1 MLFNSIKFAVFF
13 PAVALAYWILPHKLR
28 NPMLLAASYFFYMCW
43 NPKYALLMLFSTGVT
58 WAAGLAVAR
67 AKTTAG
73 KKWAVGLSLAA
84 NLSVLA
90 LFKYANFMVENL
102 NALRSALGLEGAFS
116 GFSLLLPV
124 GISFYIF
131 QAIGYT
137 VDVYRGTIPAE
148 RSFLTYALFVSFF
161 PQLVAGP
168 IERSANMLPQFKTV
182 HRFSYEEMKSGL
194 IQMLWGY
201 IQKLLLADRLAL
213 LVDAV
218 YQDPTAFGTVSL
230 LLAVVFFALQLY
242 CDFSS
247 YSDIAIG
254 AARIMGFQLME
265 NFRSPYLA
273 ASIGEFWDSWH
284 ISLSSWFQDYLYIP
298 LGGSRCGTAR
308 TCLNLMIVFLVS
320 GLWHGAAWTFV
331 LWGAAH
337 GLYSVLSR
345 LTRNLRGQL
354 CNALHIDRQ
363 STLHRALCTLLTFG
377 FTSLA
382 FVVFRAETVT
392 QAAAVYKGLF
402 HWSPAP
408 FGGQGFEGLG
418 IDVADFWVAVVAA
431 AVLIFCDALRKKHGP
446 LTPLLMK
453 KPLAAQWILLLAA
466 ILAIVVFGMYGAGY
480 VEKPFIYFQF

>member
-1 MLFNSIKFAVFF
+1 MLFNSIKFALFF
-13 PAVALAYWILPHKLR
+13 PAVALAYWVLPHKLR

-58 WAAGLAVAR
+58 WAAGLAVAQ
-67 AKTTAG
+67 AKTVTG
-73 KKWAVGLSLAA
+73 KKLALSLSLAA
-84 NLSVLA
+84 NLAVLG
-90 LFKYANFMVENL
+90 LFKYANFLIDNL
-102 NALRSALGLEGAFS
+102 NALRTSLGLEGAFG

-137 VDVYRGTIPAE
+137 IDVYRGTIPPE

-168 IERSANMLPQFKTV
+168 IERSDNMLPQFKTV
-182 HRFSYEEMKSGL
+182 HRFRYDSMKSGL

-201 IQKLLLADRLAL
+201 MQKLLLADRLAL

-218 YQDPTAFGTVSL
+218 YQQPGAFGTVPV

-254 AARIMGFQLME
+254 AARVMGFQLME
-265 NFRSPYLA
+265 NFRSPYLSK
-273 ASIGEFWDSWH
+273 SIGEFWDCWH

-298 LGGSRCGTAR
+298 LGGSRKGIWR

-345 LTRNLRGQL
+345 VSSPLRTRL
-354 CNALHIDRQ
+354 CNMLGIVRQ
-363 STLHRALCTLLTFG
+363 SKLHQGLCVLITFA

-382 FVVFRAETVT
+382 FVVFRAENMA
-392 QAAAVYKGLF
+392 QALAVYKGLF
-402 HWSPAP
+402 QWSPAP
-408 FGGQGFEGLG
+408 FGGIGFDGMG
-418 IDVADFWVAVVAA
+418 IDAADFWVAVLAA
-431 AVLIFCDALRKKHGP
+431 AVLFLCDMLRKKYGP
-446 LTPLLMK
+446 LTPLMMK
-453 KPLAAQWILLLAA
+453 MPLALQWIVLLAA
-466 ILAIVVFGMYGAGY
+466 VAAVVVFGMYGAGY

>member
-28 NPMLLAASYFFYMCW
+28 NPMLLVASYFFYMCW
-43 NPKYALLMLFSTGVT
+43 SPKYALLMLFSTGIT
-58 WAAGLAVAR
+58 WAAGLVMGR
-67 AKTTAG
+67 AKTAAG
-73 KKWAVGLSLAA
+73 KKWTLGLSLAA
-84 NLSVLA
+84 NLAVLA
-90 LFKYANFMVENL
+90 LFKYANFLIENL
-102 NALRSALGLEGAFS
+102 NALRSALGMEGAFQ

-137 VDVYRGTIPAE
+137 MDVYRQTIMPE
-148 RSFLTYALFVSFF
+148 RNFFTYALFVSFF

-168 IERSANMLPQFKTV
+168 IERSDNMLPQFKTV
-182 HRFSYEEMKSGL
+182 HHFCYDDMKSGL

-218 YQDPTAFGTVSL
+218 YQQPDAFGTVPL

-254 AARIMGFQLME
+254 AARVMGFQLME
-265 NFRSPYLA
+265 NFRSPYLSS
-273 ASIGEFWDSWH
+273 SIGEFWDSWH

-298 LGGSRCGTAR
+298 LGGSRKGTLR

-345 LTRNLRGQL
+345 LTRTLRTQL
-354 CNALHIDRQ
+354 CTALRIDRK
-363 STLHRALCTLLTFG
+363 SKLHQCLCILLTFT

-382 FVVFRAETVT
+382 FVVFRAENVG

-402 HWSPAP
+402 RWSPAP
-408 FGGQGFEGLG
+408 FGGLGFEGLG
-418 IDVADFWVAVVAA
+418 IDAADFWVAVLAA
-431 AVLIFCDALRKKHGP
+431 AVLILCDALRKKYGP

-453 KPLAAQWILLLAA
+453 KPLAIQWVLLLAA
-466 ILAIVVFGMYGAGY
+466 IAAIVVFGMYGAGY